1 MLYEIIGIAR
11 PGNIAEVK
19 EIVLSAGQIILRN
32 GGVIRDIKN
41 WGTFRLPNAISR
53 HQVRYT
59 KGHYF
64 IMRYDA
70 GIKTHQEVR
79 ETLAVDPRII
89 RAGGVKLGDGKLET
103 LAKFRDIPWKRFE

>member
-11 PGNIAEVK
+11 PGNLAEVK

-41 WGTFRLPNAISR
+41 WGTFRLPKPISR

-64 IMRYDA
+64 IMRYDS
-70 GIKTHQEVR
+70 GIKTHQEVK

-89 RAGGVKLGDGKLET
+89 RAGGVKLGDGT
-103 LAKFRDIPWKRFE
+103 LMNTIRFGEIPWRKFE